1 MTELSKSRLRYLRLA
16 LRASLVML
24 VSMLVLHT
32 VFSKL
37 KTSAT
42 RRIDSLASRRRPTQ
56 MREDMN
62 IVAKPAFTLL

>member
-1 MTELSKSRLRYLRLA
+1 MTQSSKSRLRYLRLA

-37 KTSAT
+37 KISAT
-42 RRIDSLASRRRPTQ
+42 RGIDSLTSRRRPTQ
-56 MREDMN
+56 MQEDIN

>member
-1 MTELSKSRLRYLRLA
+1 MTQVLQSRLRYLRLA

-37 KTSAT
+37 KTTTT
-42 RRIDSLASRRRPTQ
+42 RRIDSLASRRTRQ
-56 MREDMN
+56 MQEDMN

>member
-42 RRIDSLASRRRPTQ
+42 RRIDSLASRTRPTQ
-56 MREDMN
+56 MQEDMN
-62 IVAKPAFTLL
+62 IAAKPAFTLL

>member
-1 MTELSKSRLRYLRLA
+1 MTQVLQSRLRYLPLA

-37 KTSAT
+37 RTSAT
-42 RRIDSLASRRRPTQ
+42 RRIDSLTSRRRSTQ
-56 MREDMN
+56 MQEDVN

>member
-1 MTELSKSRLRYLRLA
+1 MTQRLQSRLRSLRLA

-42 RRIDSLASRRRPTQ
+42 RRIDSLASQRGPAQ
-56 MREDMN
+56 MQEDVN

>member
-1 MTELSKSRLRYLRLA
+1 
-16 LRASLVML
+16 ML